1 MARNNTRALTLSA
14 MLVAIML
21 ILGFIEQRIPL
32 VPADPHIK
40 LGLSNSVLLFAV
52 YWLGIPTAFV
62 LMLLK
67 VLLSGFLFAGVNA
80 MLYALAGGTLSVAFM
95 SLFYKGIHCLP
106 ARAKAVRLL
115 LSLAPMLIGAVGGA
129 MHNVG
134 QVSVAMLIFSNNPH
148 VVKGLVRYMM
158 ILAAIGAGMG
168 VFTGFVAKLLIARL
182 PASMRPHPAKQKR
195 PASKP
200 DASAAENLPQ
210 DATSAD
216 ASSRDAGAKP

>member
-80 MLYALAGGTLSVAFM
+80 MLYALAGGTLSVVFM

-106 ARAKAVRLL
+106 TRSKAVGLL

-134 QVSVAMLIFSNNPH
+134 QVSVAMLIFSNNSH
-148 VVKGLVRYMM
+148 VVKG
-158 ILAAIGAGMG
+158 
-168 VFTGFVAKLLIARL
+168 VFTGSVAKLLIARL
-182 PASMRPHPAKQKR
+182 PSSMRPHPPRKER
-195 PASKP
+195 PALQP
-200 DASAAENLPQ
+200 DAPNSK
-210 DATSAD
+210 TSPSGAD
-216 ASSRDAGAKP
+216 SPDGPR

>member
-80 MLYALAGGTLSVAFM
+80 MLYACSCPWPPC
-95 SLFYKGIHCLP
+95 SS
-106 ARAKAVRLL
+106 ARWAE
-115 LSLAPMLIGAVGGA
+115 PC
-129 MHNVG
+129 
-134 QVSVAMLIFSNNPH
+134 
-148 VVKGLVRYMM
+148 
-158 ILAAIGAGMG
+158 
-168 VFTGFVAKLLIARL
+168 TTWAR
-182 PASMRPHPAKQKR
+182 
-195 PASKP
+195 
-200 DASAAENLPQ
+200 
-210 DATSAD
+210 
-216 ASSRDAGAKP
+216 

>member
-80 MLYALAGGTLSVAFM
+80 MLYALAGGTLSVVFM

-106 ARAKAVRLL
+106 TRSKAVGLL

-134 QVSVAMLIFSNNPH
+134 QVSVAMLIFSNNSH
-148 VVKGLVRYMM
+148 VVKGLFRYML

-182 PASMRPHPAKQKR
+182 PSSMRPHPPRKER
-195 PASKP
+195 PALQP
-200 DASAAENLPQ
+200 DAPHSK
-210 DATSAD
+210 TSPSGTD
-216 ASSRDAGAKP
+216 SPDGPR

>member
-80 MLYALAGGTLSVAFM
+80 MLYALAGGTLSVVFM

-106 ARAKAVRLL
+106 TRSKAVGLL

-134 QVSVAMLIFSNNPH
+134 QVSVAMLIFSNNSH
-148 VVKGLVRYMM
+148 VVKGLFRYM
-158 ILAAIGAGMG
+158 
-168 VFTGFVAKLLIARL
+168 LI
-182 PASMRPHPAKQKR
+182 
-195 PASKP
+195 
-200 DASAAENLPQ
+200 
-210 DATSAD
+210 
-216 ASSRDAGAKP
+216 